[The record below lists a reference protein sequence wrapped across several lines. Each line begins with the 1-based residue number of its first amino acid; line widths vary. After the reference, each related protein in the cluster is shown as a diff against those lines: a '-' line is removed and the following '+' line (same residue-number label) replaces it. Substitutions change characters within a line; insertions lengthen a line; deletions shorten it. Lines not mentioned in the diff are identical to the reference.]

1 MPERGPDSWNVYETK
16 SGNNFIVMFH
26 SRLSIIGIGDQGRQP
41 FQEIDGKILIF
52 NGEIY
57 NYKTLK
63 DELRQEFNIQFK
75 TETDTEVLYY
85 GLIYWGIDKTLNK
98 INGIF
103 VFSFYDKTNNK
114 FLIARDNLG
123 VKPLYYF
130 HKNDELAISSECK
143 AFFSQNICEPNI
155 RKELL
160 GEYFANLWIYEPNTL
175 FQDIYKLEAGCYMI
189 FENGRLTK
197 KRYWS
202 LNESVDNKPIISE
215 IVKLQMTTSDV
226 KVGAYLSGG
235 IDSSIIAASLKENPI
250 TFFNLDLEGEENRRL
265 EHLRELFKLNIIKS
279 YPTFKNLKSYEYLI
293 RQIEEPIADPS
304 IIPSYELAK
313 GAKEIGCT
321 VMLSGMGGDE
331 IDCGY
336 SRSNIIKYISLL
348 KPLVLISKL
357 IPQKIIQ
364 FILKDKKY
372 SYYRRLSNF
381 IADITPTNYFALT
394 YYFSRQE
401 IDDLV
406 AYDWYTDYKK
416 RIDALMETKR
426 GIKRFYELDFKGFLA
441 SHAMILTDK
450 ASMAASVEVRVPLL
464 DKNLVNYFYKDIHK
478 RINSKKRRLRHELRK
493 YIDKENFK
501 VKKEGF
507 IYPIREWLE
516 HEVVWSD
523 IISVFEKMHL
533 LNTSY
538 IKKLVE
544 ELYKNKSNDIEIKL
558 WSIYTLFLW
567 IKVFKIYN
575 TTSYS

>member
-1 MPERGPDSWNVYETK
+1 MCGIFTYYGHKFFHIDKNIMPERGPDSWNVYEAK
-16 SGNNFIVMFH
+16 SNNNFVVMFH
-26 SRLSIIGIGDQGRQP
+26 SRLSIIGIGDQGKQP

-57 NYKTLK
+57 NYKILR

-75 TETDTEVLYY
+75 TETDTEILYY
-85 GLIYWGIDKTLNK
+85 GLIYWGIDKTLDK
-98 INGIF
+98 VNGIF
-103 VFSFYDKTNNK
+103 VFSFYDKIKNK

-130 HKNDELAISSECK
+130 HKNDEFAISSECK
-143 AFFSQNICEPNI
+143 AFFSQSICEPNI

-202 LNESVDNKPIISE
+202 LNKSVDNKPIISE
-215 IVKLQMTTSDV
+215 IVNLQMTTSDV

-235 IDSSIIAASLKENPI
+235 IDSSIIAASLNENPI

-265 EHLRELFKLNIIKS
+265 QHMQELFKLNIIKS

-304 IIPSYELAK
+304 IIPSYELAY

-336 SRSNIIKYISLL
+336 SRSNIIKYIRLL

-357 IPQKIIQ
+357 IPQKIIK

-381 IADITPTNYFALT
+381 IADIVPANYFALT

-406 AYDWYTDYKK
+406 VYDWYTDYKK
-416 RIDALMETKR
+416 RIDALIETKR
-426 GIKRFYELDFKGFLA
+426 GIKRFYELE
-441 SHAMILTDK
+441 S
-450 ASMAASVEVRVPLL
+450 
-464 DKNLVNYFYKDIHK
+464 
-478 RINSKKRRLRHELRK
+478 
-493 YIDKENFK
+493 
-501 VKKEGF
+501 
-507 IYPIREWLE
+507 
-516 HEVVWSD
+516 
-523 IISVFEKMHL
+523 
-533 LNTSY
+533 
-538 IKKLVE
+538 
-544 ELYKNKSNDIEIKL
+544 
-558 WSIYTLFLW
+558 
-567 IKVFKIYN
+567 
-575 TTSYS
+575 